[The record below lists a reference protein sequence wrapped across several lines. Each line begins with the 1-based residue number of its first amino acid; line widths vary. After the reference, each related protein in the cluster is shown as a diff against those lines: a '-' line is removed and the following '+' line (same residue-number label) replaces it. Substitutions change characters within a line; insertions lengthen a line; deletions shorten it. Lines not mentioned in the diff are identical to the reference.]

1 MGKNRSKKGIHID
14 TLLCLLI
21 LKISTMSSQIFL
33 NGITL
38 EQLADALKPLLQPQK
53 NVSESTPTEN
63 ELLTR
68 EQVCK
73 LLSINKTTL
82 WKHTKSGK
90 LKSLGLGNR
99 VYYKKSEVLQAVK
112 HLNQ

>member
-1 MGKNRSKKGIHID
+1 MNTK
-14 TLLCLLI
+14 
-21 LKISTMSSQIFL
+21 IFL
-33 NGITL
+33 NGITI
-38 EQLADALKPLLQPQK
+38 EELADALKPLLQSQK
-53 NVSESTPTEN
+53 TVNETSQPEN

-68 EQVCK
+68 LEVCK

-99 VYYKKSEVLQAVK
+99 VYYKKSEVLEAVK

>member
-1 MGKNRSKKGIHID
+1 
-14 TLLCLLI
+14 
-21 LKISTMSSQIFL
+21 MSSQIFL
-33 NGITL
+33 NGITIQ
-38 EQLADALKPLLQPQK
+38 ELADALKPLLQPQK
-53 NVSESTPTEN
+53 TANESTQQDN

-68 EQVCK
+68 EEVCK

-99 VYYKKSEVLQAVK
+99 VYYKKCEVLQAVK

>member
-1 MGKNRSKKGIHID
+1 MN
-14 TLLCLLI
+14 
-21 LKISTMSSQIFL
+21 QIFL

-38 EQLADALKPLLQPQK
+38 QELADALKPLLLSQK
-53 NVSESTPTEN
+53 TVNETSQTEN

-68 EQVCK
+68 LEVCK

-99 VYYKKSEVLQAVK
+99 VYYKKSEVLEAVK

>member
-1 MGKNRSKKGIHID
+1 M
-14 TLLCLLI
+14 TAPI
-21 LKISTMSSQIFL
+21 LL

-38 EQLADALKPLLQPQK
+38 EQLVEALKPLLQSQK
-53 NVSESTPTEN
+53 NSNETLETEN

-90 LKSLGLGNR
+90 LKSLGLGI
-99 VYYKKSEVLQAVK
+99 
-112 HLNQ
+112 

>member
-1 MGKNRSKKGIHID
+1 MNAP
-14 TLLCLLI
+14 I
-21 LKISTMSSQIFL
+21 LL
-33 NGITL
+33 NGITV
-38 EQLADALKPLLQPQK
+38 EELAQALKPLLQPQK
-53 NVSESTPTEN
+53 TEN
-63 ELLTR
+63 QSYDEPQSELLTR
-68 EQVCK
+68 EEVCK

-99 VYYKKSEVLQAVK
+99 VYYKKNEVLQAVK

>member
-1 MGKNRSKKGIHID
+1 MNQ
-14 TLLCLLI
+14 I
-21 LKISTMSSQIFL
+21 LL

-38 EQLADALKPLLQPQK
+38 EQLVEALASLLKLQQAEQPQLQP
-53 NVSESTPTEN
+53 EN

-99 VYYKKSEVLQAVK
+99 VYYKKTEVLEAVK

>member
-1 MGKNRSKKGIHID
+1 MN
-14 TLLCLLI
+14 T
-21 LKISTMSSQIFL
+21 QIFL

-38 EQLADALKPLLQPQK
+38 EQLAEALKPLLQSQK
-53 NVSESTPTEN
+53 RIDESAPNED

-90 LKSLGLGNR
+90 LRSLGLGNR